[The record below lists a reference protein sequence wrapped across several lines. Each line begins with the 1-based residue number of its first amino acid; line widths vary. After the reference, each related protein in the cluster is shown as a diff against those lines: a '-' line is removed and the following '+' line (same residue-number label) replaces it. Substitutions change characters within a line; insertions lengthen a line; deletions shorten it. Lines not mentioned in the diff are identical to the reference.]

1 MLKFIKASYSHP
13 WMCIGD
19 FNEVLHRSEHE
30 GGQERSLA
38 QIEGFREAVDVCG
51 LSDLGYEG
59 RRWTYEKKVAGGS
72 YCGVRLDRALA
83 SAEWRSRFP
92 LATVENLVATSSDHG
107 PILLRWEPKEDVRAA
122 KRSTGNF
129 RYGLMWESHTEFSP
143 MMVQTWQDGGEAH
156 SLHEL
161 QQKLTRVAGELQGWG

>member
-30 GGQERSLA
+30 GVQERSLA
-38 QIEGFREAVDVCG
+38 QIEGFREAVDVYG

-59 RRWTYEKKVAGGS
+59 RRWTYEKKVSGGS
-72 YCGVRLDRALA
+72 YCRVRLDRALA

-92 LATVENLVATSSDHG
+92 LATVENMAAASSNHG

-129 RYGLMWESHTEFSP
+129 RYI
-143 MMVQTWQDGGEAH
+143 
-156 SLHEL
+156 
-161 QQKLTRVAGELQGWG
+161 

>member
-1 MLKFIKASYSHP
+1 
-13 WMCIGD
+13 
-19 FNEVLHRSEHE
+19 V
-30 GGQERSLA
+30 QERSLA

-59 RRWTYEKKVAGGS
+59 RRWTYEKKVSGGS
-72 YCGVRLDRALA
+72 YCRVRLDRALA

-92 LATVENLVATSSDHG
+92 LATVENMAAASSDHG

-129 RYGLMWESHTEFSP
+129 RYELMRESHTEFSP
-143 MMVQTWQDGGEAH
+143 MMVQTWQDGGEAR

-161 QQKLTRVAGELQGWG
+161 QQKLT